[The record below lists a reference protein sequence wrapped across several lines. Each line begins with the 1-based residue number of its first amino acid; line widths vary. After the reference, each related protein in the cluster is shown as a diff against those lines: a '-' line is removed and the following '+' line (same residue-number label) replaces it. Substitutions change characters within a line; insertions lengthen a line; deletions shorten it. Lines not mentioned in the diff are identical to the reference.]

1 LCHTTDTLQFREE
14 IIVRR
19 YQIMLNH
26 IAGEQY
32 QSDFTDE
39 VDPIPW

>member
-1 LCHTTDTLQFREE
+1 
-14 IIVRR
+14 
-19 YQIMLNH
+19 MLNH

-39 VDPIPW
+39 VDPIPWWEQPGGWRREALSVLKVRA